1 MNADVGPRP
10 QSVIDLSSVQA
21 WTDVLELLPDAV
33 FLVDDDGRISY
44 LNSQASRMFGYER
57 GELLNQSIDIL
68 VPQPVREHHG
78 RHRRAYAQAPKLPTM
93 GAGLALLGRRR
104 DGSDFPVDV
113 LLKPIDANMA
123 SPTIAIVRDIDRKST
138 RLNSSHLGI
147 SYAVFCLKK
156 KNKKQ

>member
-93 GAGLALLGRRR
+93 GAGLALLSRRR
-104 DGSDFPVDV
+104 CRSNRRSFFGGHHADLD
-113 LLKPIDANMA
+113 
-123 SPTIAIVRDIDRKST
+123 IARADYLPHPD
-138 RLNSSHLGI
+138 LAGL
-147 SYAVFCLKK
+147 A
-156 KNKKQ
+156 